1 MRVMNGRKY
10 GRFAV
15 SPPQGAWNGGSGGW
29 GNPFGVIVV
38 LIEIWSE
45 TCYGERFDRS
55 QNEAIDIVNV
65 LGNISK

>member
-1 MRVMNGRKY
+1 MSDEWEKVRAARGV
-10 GRFAV
+10 
-15 SPPQGAWNGGSGGW
+15 PTTGGSGTW
-29 GNPFGVIVV
+29 GNPFGVVVV